1 MVWLLE
7 ELGVPYD
14 VKIFH
19 RGKDML
25 APPELSEIHPLG
37 KSPVVTIQPN
47 EPGAKEI
54 VLAESPFIA
63 QYLCDHFG
71 GGKDGTTGLVPKK
84 YRDGQEGKL
93 GGETEEWMRHQHL
106 LYYSEGSLMPP
117 LLVALI
123 LSGELFS
130 FLPLSLSL
138 SSCLGHDDSNKQG
151 KVISGPKIPFFIRPI
166 TSTVAGKV
174 HNSFVVPNIDK
185 HCAFLQQQLETSP
198 NGGKYLCGD
207 KLTAADILMSY
218 PLLNLRRVEALG
230 GESQKGKLQEKYP
243 KLFEYIAMLKEHEG
257 FKRADKKIEEL
268 EAKEKDS

>member
-1 MVWLLE
+1 MATTTDHPKITLYWLNDSRAQRMVWLLE

-19 RGKDML
+19 RSKDML
-25 APPELSEIHPLG
+25 APAELDKVHPLG
-37 KSPVVTIQPN
+37 KSPIVTVQPS

-71 GGKDGTTGLVPKK
+71 KDTSLVPKK
-84 YRDGQEGKL
+84 YKDGEEGKL
-93 GGETEEWMRHQHL
+93 GGETEEWMRYQHL

-123 LSGELFS
+123 LSI
-130 FLPLSLSL
+130 
-138 SSCLGHDDSNKQG
+138 
-151 KVISGPKIPFFIRPI
+151 ISGPKIPFFIRPI

-174 HNSFVVPNIDK
+174 HNSFVVPNIEK
-185 HCAFLQQQLETSP
+185 HCAFLQQQLETWP

-207 KLTAADILMSY
+207 KLTAADILISF
-218 PLLNLRRVEALG
+218 PLLNLPRAEALG
-230 GESQKGKLQEKYP
+230 GEGAKGKLNEKFP
-243 KLFEYIAMLKEHEG
+243 KVFEYVARLEEEEG
-257 FKRADKKIEEL
+257 YKRAEKKIEEL
-268 EAKEKDS
+268 EAK